1 MRYIFNNFPDFW
13 QFFVEH
19 VSLTVQSLLIALAIA
34 LPIGILLTRVKWLE
48 GPVLGVL
55 GLLYTIPSLS
65 LLVLLIPWVGLGPD
79 NAIIV
84 LVIYAQIILVRNIV
98 VGLNGVDRA
107 TVEAARGMGMNGWQR
122 LWRVELPLA
131 LPVILA
137 GVRIAT
143 VAIIGIATVAAL
155 IRGGGLGTL
164 LFQGVARN
172 STDRIV
178 AGAFGAALL
187 AGIANGLL
195 YFAERRAQVATYGE
209 TEGAR
214 VSQATPDKVT
224 G

>member
-1 MRYIFNNFPDFW
+1 MQYIFDNFDDFSRY
-13 QFFVEH
+13 FLEH

-34 LPIGILLTRVKWLE
+34 LPTGILLTRVRWLE
-48 GPVLGVL
+48 GPVLGAL

-65 LLVLLIPWVGLGPD
+65 LLVLLIPWFGLGPD
-79 NAIIV
+79 NAIVV

-98 VGLNGVDRA
+98 VGFNGVDRA
-107 TVEAARGMGMNGWQR
+107 TVEAARGMGMNSWQQ

-143 VAIIGIATVAAL
+143 VTIIGIATVAAL

-164 LFQGVARN
+164 LFEGVSRN
-172 STDRIV
+172 STQRIV

-187 AGIANGLL
+187 AAIANFLL
-195 YFAERRAQVATYGE
+195 YLAERLAQRATHE
-209 TEGAR
+209 TG
-214 VSQATPDKVT
+214 
-224 G
+224 